1 MREVSALHIQ
11 LEHCPS
17 EMEDGCRY
25 FGQKQDLTEIC
36 IDVIMQSTDLKIK
49 GDEMVDECCE
59 EEDLLRIKQNEEKI
73 MQQIPYREAEEEI
86 HREWIE
92 KQRVFIELL
101 IILDGH
107 MNHSKDH
114 YD

>member
-1 MREVSALHIQ
+1 MREESALHIQ

-17 EMEDGCRY
+17 KMEDGCRY

-59 EEDLLRIKQNEEKI
+59 EEDLLGIKQNEEEI
-73 MQQIPYREAEEEI
+73 IQQIPDREAKVEI
-86 HREWIE
+86 HLEWIE
-92 KQRVFIELL
+92 KQRVIMELL
-101 IILDGH
+101 IILYGH
-107 MNHSKDH
+107 MSHSKD
-114 YD
+114 DND